1 MERVL
6 RCSALICLLALAGT
20 AAAGEPGTADLL
32 VLQSPAFP
40 GRLAMG
46 AAGFALAGGP
56 DALFGNPAMLSSGF
70 AAAGGRWNL
79 GTTSAAAAGAFGLGE
94 GLRGAVGLRY
104 LGRGNMTG
112 RDEYGE
118 QTGVYSYGT
127 GLVAGGFCGEFVSG
141 LSWGA
146 SMAAAWEKID
156 AETGSGF
163 ALAAGAAWS
172 SPFGLRAGLAL
183 RGLGQAPS
191 WNGIHKDM
199 PTTVDAGAEMPVYGP
214 LLAFAGGQLGFSTA
228 SAGSFGLRGGVS
240 GLGLSCGYTLGEEE
254 ETSGVFG
261 GLSYRYSAA
270 ETYTVEI
277 ATSQRD
283 VLDWPVMAG
292 LTVVF

>member
-6 RCSALICLLALAGT
+6 RCSALICLLALSGT

-56 DALFGNPAMLSSGF
+56 DAVFGNPAMLSSGF
-70 AAAGGRWNL
+70 AAGGGRWNL
-79 GTTSAAAAGAFGLGE
+79 GTTSAAAAGGFGLGG
-94 GLRGAVGLRY
+94 GLRGAAGFRY
-104 LGRGNMTG
+104 LGRGDMTG
-112 RDEYGE
+112 RDEYGA
-118 QTGVYSYGT
+118 QTGVYTYGT
-127 GLVAGGFCGEFVSG
+127 GLVAGGFSGDLVPG

-146 SMAAAWEKID
+146 SMAVAWEKID
-156 AETGSGF
+156 AATGTGF
-163 ALAAGAAWS
+163 SANLGMRARTDA
-172 SPFGLRAGLAL
+172 GLRAGLAL

-191 WNGIHKDM
+191 WNGIRKDM
-199 PTTVDAGAEMPVYGP
+199 PITLDAGAMVPVSGAVS
-214 LLAFAGGQLGFSTA
+214 AFAGGQLGFSTSSAA
-228 SAGSFGLRGGVS
+228 SAGLRGGVS

-261 GLSYRYSAA
+261 GLSYRYRAA

-292 LTVVF
+292 LTVAF

>member
-40 GRLAMG
+40 GRLSMG

-56 DALFGNPAMLSSGF
+56 DAVFGNPAMLTAGF
-70 AAAGGRWNL
+70 AAGGGRWNL
-79 GTTSAAAAGAFGLGE
+79 GTTSAAAAGAFGLGG
-94 GLRGAVGLRY
+94 GLRGAAGFRY
-104 LGRGNMTG
+104 LGRGDMTG
-112 RDEYGE
+112 RDEYGA

-127 GLVAGGFCGEFVSG
+127 GLMAGGFSGDFAPG

-146 SMAAAWEKID
+146 SMAVAWEKID
-156 AETGSGF
+156 AETGTGF
-163 ALAAGAAWS
+163 SANLGMRARTDA
-172 SPFGLRAGLAL
+172 GLRAGLAL

-191 WNGIHKDM
+191 WDGIRKDM
-199 PTTVDAGAEMPVYGP
+199 PITLDAGAEMPVSDR
-214 LLAFAGGQLGFSTA
+214 LDLFAGGQLGFSTS
-228 SAGSFGLRGGVS
+228 SAGSAGLRGSVS

-261 GLSYRYSAA
+261 GLSYRYRAA

-283 VLDWPVMAG
+283 VLDWPVLAG